1 MITTWNIGNM
11 KENIVETCYTKLEKE
26 HVINMK
32 KNGQKQVRRLQQ
44 TYVEHVGK
52 MTKTQRN
59 IFFETAEIPNPQNMT
74 KNR

>member
-32 KNGQKQVRRLQQ
+32 KNER
-44 TYVEHVGK
+44 K
-52 MTKTQRN
+52 MD
-59 IFFETAEIPNPQNMT
+59 
-74 KNR
+74 KNK

>member
-1 MITTWNIGNM
+1 MEHWKHERKYCRNLLYKARKG
-11 KENIVETCYTKLEKE
+11 TCDKHEEKW
-26 HVINMK
+26 K

>member
-1 MITTWNIGNM
+1 
-11 KENIVETCYTKLEKE
+11 
-26 HVINMK
+26 
-32 KNGQKQVRRLQQ
+32 
-44 TYVEHVGK
+44 VEHVGK